1 MIQNNSPYTMEKPM
15 SSISAIIER
24 STPRE
29 IKYTIN
35 PNPYAKGSVIA
46 ECGNTKV
53 YITVTVEESVPPFL
67 KGKGEGWLTAEYS
80 MLPSATHSRNKRER
94 NGASG
99 RTQEIQRL
107 IGRSLRSIV
116 DLKKLGERTIQI
128 DCDVI
133 VADGGTR
140 TTSISGAYVALALAV
155 KKLMN
160 ENLVTVNPLTGQLAA
175 ISVGLNKSGKAIAD
189 LNYEEDSS
197 CNTDMNIVMTSE
209 GKFVEIQGT
218 AEGEPFSHDQM
229 MALMECAK
237 NCLNEVFKKQNE
249 ALK

>member
-1 MIQNNSPYTMEKPM
+1 MSLIQ
-15 SSISAIIER
+15 R
-24 STPRE
+24 STPRN
-29 IKYTIN
+29 IKYAIN
-35 PNPYAKGSVIA
+35 PNPYAKGSVIV

-53 YITVTVEESVPPFL
+53 YVTVTVDEGVPPFL

-107 IGRSLRSIV
+107 IGRSLRSII
-116 DLKKLGERTIQI
+116 DLKKIGERTVQI
-128 DCDVI
+128 DCDVM

-140 TTSISGAYVALALAV
+140 TTSISGAYVALEIAMR
-155 KKLMN
+155 KLMA
-160 ENLVTVNPLTGQLAA
+160 EGAIKENPLIEQLAA
-175 ISVGLNKSGKAIAD
+175 ISVGVNKEGKIIAD

-197 CNTDMNIVMTSE
+197 CETDMNVVMTRS
-209 GKFVEIQGT
+209 GKFVEVQGT
-218 AEGEPFSHDQM
+218 AEGHPFSHEQL
-229 MALMECAK
+229 MALLECAK
-237 NCLNEVFKKQNE
+237 SCLDTVFAKQTE

>member
-1 MIQNNSPYTMEKPM
+1 M
-15 SSISAIIER
+15 SSFAHIIER
-24 STPRE
+24 KNPRS

-35 PNPYAKGSVIA
+35 PNPYAKGSVIV

-53 YITVTVEESVPPFL
+53 YVTVTVEEGVPPFL

-80 MLPSATHSRNKRER
+80 MLPSATHSRNRRER

-116 DLKKLGERTIQI
+116 DLKKLGERTVQI

-140 TTSISGAYVALALAV
+140 TTSISGAYVALSLAV
-155 KKLMN
+155 KKLMS
-160 ENLVTVNPLTGQLAA
+160 ENLIKENPIIEQLAA
-175 ISVGLNKSGKAIAD
+175 ISVGINKAGKAIAD

-197 CNTDMNIVMTSE
+197 CETDMNIVMTSE
-209 GKFVEIQGT
+209 GKYVEIQGT
-218 AEGEPFSHDQM
+218 AEGAPFSHDQM

-237 NCLNEVFKKQNE
+237 DSLAVVFQKQNE
-249 ALK
+249 ALA

>member
-1 MIQNNSPYTMEKPM
+1 M
-15 SSISAIIER
+15 SSVENLIER
-24 STPRE
+24 SNPRQ
-29 IKYTIN
+29 IKYSLN
-35 PNPYAKGSVIA
+35 PNPYAKGSVIV

-53 YITVTVEESVPPFL
+53 YVTVTVEESVPPFL

-80 MLPSATHSRNKRER
+80 MLPSATHSRNRRER

-116 DLKKLGERTIQI
+116 DLKKLGERTVQI
-128 DCDVI
+128 DCDVM

-140 TTSISGAYVALALAV
+140 TTSISGAYVALELAV
-155 KKLMN
+155 KKLIA
-160 ENLVTVNPLTGQLAA
+160 EGLLVESPISEQLAA
-175 ISVGLNKSGKAIAD
+175 ISVGINKAGKVIAD

-197 CNTDMNIVMTSE
+197 CETDMNVVMTKS
-209 GKFVEIQGT
+209 GKFVEVQGT
-218 AEGEPFSHDQM
+218 AEGQPFSHDQL
-229 MALMECAK
+229 MALLQCAK
-237 NCLNEVFKKQNE
+237 DCMTIVFAKQTE

>member
-1 MIQNNSPYTMEKPM
+1 M
-15 SSISAIIER
+15 SLIER
-24 STPRE
+24 FSPRN

-35 PNPYAKGSVIA
+35 TNPYAKGSVIV

-53 YITVTVEESVPPFL
+53 YVTVTVDDGVPPFL

-107 IGRSLRSIV
+107 IGRSLRSII
-116 DLKKLGERTIQI
+116 DLKKIGERTVQI
-128 DCDVI
+128 ECDVM

-140 TTSISGAYVALALAV
+140 TTSISGAYVALEIAMR
-155 KKLMN
+155 KLIA
-160 ENLVTVNPLTGQLAA
+160 EGAIKENPLSEQLAA
-175 ISVGLNKSGKAIAD
+175 ISVGVTKTGKIIAD

-197 CNTDMNIVMTSE
+197 CETDMNVVMTKS
-209 GKFVEIQGT
+209 GKFVEVQGT
-218 AEGEPFSHDQM
+218 AEGHPFSHEQL
-229 MALMECAK
+229 MALLECAK
-237 NCLNEVFKKQNE
+237 TCLDTVFAKQTE

>member
-1 MIQNNSPYTMEKPM
+1 M
-15 SSISAIIER
+15 SLIER

-53 YITVTVEESVPPFL
+53 YVTAVVEESVPPFL
-67 KGKGEGWLTAEYS
+67 KGKGEGWITAEYS
-80 MLPSATHSRNKRER
+80 MLPSSTHTRIKRER
-94 NGASG
+94 AGASG

-107 IGRSLRSIV
+107 IGRSLRSII
-116 DLKKLGERTIQI
+116 DTKKLGERTIQI

-140 TTSISGAYVALALAV
+140 TTSISGAYVALKLAI
-155 KKLMN
+155 KKLMD
-160 ENLVTVNPLTGQLAA
+160 EGLLKESPITDQLGA
-175 ISVGLNKSGKAIAD
+175 ISVGINKDGKIIGD

-197 CNTDMNIVMTSE
+197 CETDMNVVMTAS

-218 AEGEPFSHDQM
+218 AEGEPFSDEQL
-229 MALMECAK
+229 ASLLSCAK
-237 NCLNEVFKKQNE
+237 SCLKIVFEKQNKV
-249 ALK
+249 LN

>member
-1 MIQNNSPYTMEKPM
+1 MSLIKRNN
-15 SSISAIIER
+15 
-24 STPRE
+24 PRE
-29 IKYTIN
+29 IKYTVN

-67 KGKGEGWLTAEYS
+67 KGKNQGWITAEYS
-80 MLPSATHSRNKRER
+80 MLPSSTHSRIKRER
-94 NGASG
+94 QGASG

-107 IGRSLRSIV
+107 IGRSLRSIL
-116 DLKKLGERTIQI
+116 DLSKLGERSLQV

-140 TTSISGAYVALALAV
+140 TTSISGAYVALELAI
-155 KKLMN
+155 KSLMQQGLLK
-160 ENLVTVNPLTGQLAA
+160 ENPIKEQLAA
-175 ISVGLNKSGKAIAD
+175 ISVGITKENMVIAD

-197 CNTDMNIVMTSE
+197 CETDMNIVMTKS

-218 AEGEPFSHDQM
+218 AEGEPFSSEHLS
-229 MALMECAK
+229 ALLECAK
-237 NCLNEVFKKQNE
+237 SSLKIVFE
-249 ALK
+249 AQSKALAN

>member
-1 MIQNNSPYTMEKPM
+1 M
-15 SSISAIIER
+15 SSSSDLIQRTA
-24 STPRE
+24 PRN

-35 PNPYAKGSVIA
+35 PNPYAKGSVVV

-53 YITVTVEESVPPFL
+53 YVTVTIDEGVPPFL

-107 IGRSLRSIV
+107 IGRSLRSII
-116 DLKKLGERTIQI
+116 DLKKVGERTIQI
-128 DCDVI
+128 DCDVM

-140 TTSISGAYVALALAV
+140 TTSISGAYVALSIAI
-155 KKLMN
+155 KKLMD
-160 ENLVTVNPLTGQLAA
+160 EGAIKENPLSEQLAA
-175 ISVGLNKSGKAIAD
+175 ISVGVTKEGKVIAD

-197 CNTDMNIVMTSE
+197 CETDMNVVMTKS
-209 GKFVEIQGT
+209 GKFVEVQGT
-218 AEGEPFSHDQM
+218 AEGHPFSHDQL
-229 MALMECAK
+229 MALLECAK
-237 NCLNEVFKKQNE
+237 ICLNTVFDKQIE
-249 ALK
+249 ALKC

>member
-1 MIQNNSPYTMEKPM
+1 M
-15 SSISAIIER
+15 SLIER
-24 STPRE
+24 NQPRT

-35 PNPYAKGSVIA
+35 PNPYALGSVIV

-53 YITVTVEESVPPFL
+53 HITVTVDDGVPLFL

-99 RTQEIQRL
+99 RTHEIQRL
-107 IGRSLRSIV
+107 IGRSLRSII
-116 DLKKLGERTIQI
+116 DLKKVGERTIQI
-128 DCDVI
+128 DCDVM

-140 TTSISGAYVALALAV
+140 TTSISGAYVALEIAMRKLLASGAI
-155 KKLMN
+155 K
-160 ENLVTVNPLTGQLAA
+160 ENPLSEQLAA
-175 ISVGLNKSGKAIAD
+175 ISVGVNKEGRVIAD

-197 CNTDMNIVMTSE
+197 CETDMNIVMTRS

-218 AEGEPFSHDQM
+218 AEGHPFSHEQ
-229 MALMECAK
+229 LMGLLDCAK
-237 NCLNEVFKKQNE
+237 ICLDTVFAKQME

>member
-1 MIQNNSPYTMEKPM
+1 M
-15 SSISAIIER
+15 SSFAHIIER
-24 STPRE
+24 NEPRN
-29 IKYTIN
+29 IKYTVN
-35 PNPYAKGSVIA
+35 PNPYAKGSVIV

-53 YITVTVEESVPPFL
+53 YVTVTVEEGVPPFL

-80 MLPSATHSRNKRER
+80 MLPSATHSRNRRER

-107 IGRSLRSIV
+107 IGRALRSIV
-116 DLKKLGERTIQI
+116 DMKKLGERTVQI

-140 TTSISGAYVALALAV
+140 TTSISGAYVALSLAV
-155 KKLMN
+155 KKLMA
-160 ENLVTVNPLTGQLAA
+160 EGFLKESPIIEQLAA
-175 ISVGLNKSGKAIAD
+175 ISVGINTNGKAIAD
-189 LNYEEDSS
+189 LNYEEDST
-197 CNTDMNIVMTSE
+197 CETDMNVVMTRS

-218 AEGEPFSHDQM
+218 AEKNPFSHDQM

-237 NCLNEVFKKQNE
+237 NSLDVVFAKQSEVL
-249 ALK
+249 A

>member
-1 MIQNNSPYTMEKPM
+1 M
-15 SSISAIIER
+15 SLIER
-24 STPRE
+24 STPRN

-35 PNPYAKGSVIA
+35 PNPYAKGSVIV

-53 YITVTVEESVPPFL
+53 YVTVTVDDGVPPFL

-107 IGRSLRSIV
+107 IGRSLRSII
-116 DLKKLGERTIQI
+116 DLKKIGERTVQI
-128 DCDVI
+128 DCDVM

-140 TTSISGAYVALALAV
+140 TTSISGAYVALEIAM
-155 KKLMN
+155 KKLIADGAIK
-160 ENLVTVNPLTGQLAA
+160 ESPLIEQLAA
-175 ISVGLNKSGKAIAD
+175 ISVGVNKEGKIIAD

-197 CNTDMNIVMTSE
+197 CETDMNVVMTRS
-209 GKFVEIQGT
+209 GKFVEVQGT
-218 AEGEPFSHDQM
+218 AEGHPFSHDQL
-229 MALMECAK
+229 MALLECAK
-237 NCLNEVFKKQNE
+237 TCLDTVFAKQTE

>member
-1 MIQNNSPYTMEKPM
+1 M
-15 SSISAIIER
+15 SLSSNLIER
-24 STPRE
+24 TNPRN

-35 PNPYAKGSVIA
+35 PNPYAKGSVIV

-53 YITVTVEESVPPFL
+53 YVTVTVDDGVPPFL

-107 IGRSLRSIV
+107 IGRSLRSII
-116 DLKKLGERTIQI
+116 DLKKIGERTVQI
-128 DCDVI
+128 DCDVM

-140 TTSISGAYVALALAV
+140 TTSISGAYVALALAM

-160 ENLVTVNPLTGQLAA
+160 DGAIKENPLNEQLAA
-175 ISVGLNKSGKAIAD
+175 ISVGVTKAGKIIAD

-197 CNTDMNIVMTSE
+197 CATDMNIVMTKS
-209 GKFVEIQGT
+209 GKFVEVQGT
-218 AEGEPFSHDQM
+218 AEGHPFSHEE
-229 MALMECAK
+229 LMGLLDCAK
-237 NCLNEVFKKQNE
+237 TCMDTVFAKQTE
-249 ALK
+249 ALQ

>member
-1 MIQNNSPYTMEKPM
+1 M
-15 SSISAIIER
+15 SSYSQLIAR

-29 IKYTIN
+29 IKYTTN

-46 ECGNTKV
+46 ECGKTKV

-80 MLPSATHSRNKRER
+80 MLPSSTHSRIKRER

-107 IGRSLRSIV
+107 IGRSLRSII
-116 DLKKLGERTIQI
+116 DLKKIGERTVQI

-140 TTSISGAYVALALAV
+140 TTSISGAYVALKLATE
-155 KKLMN
+155 KLLAEKLIT
-160 ENLVTVNPLTGQLAA
+160 ENPIIEQLAA
-175 ISVGLNKSGKAIAD
+175 ISVGINADGKVIAD
-189 LNYEEDSS
+189 LNYDEDSS
-197 CNTDMNIVMTSE
+197 CETDMNIVMTRKGE
-209 GKFVEIQGT
+209 FVEIQGT
-218 AEGEPFSHDQM
+218 AEKRPFTHNQM
-229 MALMECAK
+229 MALLESATS
-237 NCLNEVFKKQNE
+237 CLQIIFNKQDE
-249 ALK
+249 ALKK

>member
-1 MIQNNSPYTMEKPM
+1 M
-15 SSISAIIER
+15 SSFAHIIER
-24 STPRE
+24 NVPRN
-29 IKYTIN
+29 INYTIN
-35 PNPYAKGSVIA
+35 PNPYAKGSVIV

-53 YITVTVEESVPPFL
+53 YVTVTVEEGVPSFL

-80 MLPSATHSRNKRER
+80 MLPSATHSRNRRER
-94 NGASG
+94 SGASG

-107 IGRSLRSIV
+107 IGRALRSIV
-116 DLKKLGERTIQI
+116 DMKKLGERTVQI

-140 TTSISGAYVALALAV
+140 TTSISGAYVALSLAI
-155 KKLMN
+155 KKLMD
-160 ENLVTVNPLTGQLAA
+160 EGFLKESPIIEQLAA
-175 ISVGLNKSGKAIAD
+175 ISVGINKDGKVIAD

-197 CNTDMNIVMTSE
+197 CETDMNIVMTRS

-218 AEGEPFSHDQM
+218 AEKNPFSHDQM

-237 NCLNEVFKKQNE
+237 NSLDVVFAKQSE
-249 ALK
+249 ALL

>member
-1 MIQNNSPYTMEKPM
+1 M
-15 SSISAIIER
+15 SSSDQLIAR
-24 STPRE
+24 STPRQ
-29 IKYTIN
+29 IIYSIN

-94 NGASG
+94 QGASG

-107 IGRSLRSIV
+107 IGRSLRSVV
-116 DLKKLGERTIQI
+116 DLKKLGERTVQI

-140 TTSISGAYVALALAV
+140 TTSISGAYVALKLAIS
-155 KKLMN
+155 KLMQDGLLK
-160 ENLVTVNPLTGQLAA
+160 ENPITDQLAA
-175 ISVGLNKSGKAIAD
+175 ISVGINSDGKIIGD
-189 LNYEEDSS
+189 LNYQEDSS
-197 CNTDMNIVMTSE
+197 CGTDMNIVMTAS
-209 GKFVEIQGT
+209 GKFVEVQGT
-218 AEGEPFSHDQM
+218 AEGEPFSEEQM
-229 MALMECAK
+229 MALLSCAK
-237 NCLNEVFKKQNE
+237 SCLKVVFTKQIE
-249 ALK
+249 ALS

>member
-1 MIQNNSPYTMEKPM
+1 MSPNDQ
-15 SSISAIIER
+15 IIER
-24 STPRE
+24 KFPRN
-29 IKYTIN
+29 IQYTSN

-53 YITVTVEESVPPFL
+53 YITVTVEEGVPSFL
-67 KGKGEGWLTAEYS
+67 KGKNEGWLTAEYS

-107 IGRSLRSIV
+107 IGRSLRSVI
-116 DLKKLGERTIQI
+116 DFKKLGERTVQI

-140 TTSISGAYVALALAV
+140 TTSISGAYVALSLAM
-155 KKLMN
+155 KKLMQEQVLK
-160 ENLVTVNPLTGQLAA
+160 ENPITEQLAA
-175 ISVGLNKSGKAIAD
+175 ISVGINKNGKAIAD

-197 CNTDMNIVMTSE
+197 CETDLNIVMTKK

-218 AEGEPFSHDQM
+218 AEGEPFSHDQL
-229 MALMECAK
+229 MALLECAK
-237 NCLNEVFKKQNE
+237 SSLEVVFAKQDE
-249 ALK
+249 AIK

>member
-1 MIQNNSPYTMEKPM
+1 M
-15 SSISAIIER
+15 SSLEHLIER
-24 STPRE
+24 SSPRK
-29 IKYTIN
+29 INYTIN
-35 PNPYAKGSVIA
+35 PNPYAKGSVIV

-53 YITVTVEESVPPFL
+53 YITVSIEEGVPSFL

-107 IGRSLRSIV
+107 IGRSLRSII
-116 DLKKLGERTIQI
+116 DLKKLGEKTIQI

-140 TTSISGAYVALALAV
+140 TTSISGAYVALSLSI
-155 KKLMN
+155 KKLLAEKAIK
-160 ENLVTVNPLTGQLAA
+160 ENPITKQLGA
-175 ISVGLNKSGKAIAD
+175 ISVGINKNGKIIAD

-197 CNTDMNIVMTSE
+197 CETDMNIVMTRDGE
-209 GKFVEIQGT
+209 FVEIQGT
-218 AEGEPFSHDQM
+218 AEKKPFTHEQM
-229 MALMECAK
+229 MGLLECAK
-237 NCLNEVFKKQNE
+237 KSLKTVFLAQDE
-249 ALK
+249 ILK